1 MRTGAGWRARGVVEV
16 APEATAL
23 AAALEGRAKPHQGP
37 HHHERPRAPRMTH
50 SLAHATG
57 RAFRRAEGVEGDLKA
72 ILYVSVAARAH
83 KASRA
88 RSF

>member
-1 MRTGAGWRARGVVEV
+1 MRTGAGWRARRVLEVVL
-16 APEATAL
+16 EACAL
-23 AAALEGRAKPHQGP
+23 AAALERHAELHQDPHG
-37 HHHERPRAPRMTH
+37 HAPSQALRMTH
-50 SLAHATG
+50 GLPDATE

-72 ILYVSVAARAH
+72 IRLSGGEGPH